1 MMAAM
6 PVYGKI
12 PLKILFPGTRGMFI
26 GPMVLWLLYARC
38 ESVVNFVWRC
48 FRDDEIQ
55 LQNLLGPHYMT
66 EHYIV

>member
-1 MMAAM
+1 MAAM
-6 PVYGKI
+6 PVNDKN
-12 PLKILFPGTRGMFI
+12 PLKILFLGTRGMFI

-38 ESVVNFVWRC
+38 KAGLTFVWRC

-55 LQNLLGPHYMT
+55 LQNVLGPHFLT